1 MDIVRMLNGEAV
13 PPPQSTRR
21 NITPSWSKH
30 AIQCIL
36 SNDRY
41 RGKLTY
47 GRTFEVQDPETGK
60 RERRE
65 RPAIEWK
72 TREDPELRIVS
83 EELFAK
89 VQDLRKIR
97 TGKIGIQ
104 RTGGLNRTEA
114 SRQYL
119 FSGLLTCGL
128 CGGSMSIR
136 VTNPA
141 RYGCS
146 NHQHRGTCGNKGT
159 VRQDQLEQAF
169 LHALSERVRSADL
182 REELVQMLI
191 VYLRSEKATRLAT
204 QKSAEEQ
211 TTELMASRK
220 RQVLY
225 QENLVRAVRE
235 SGGSRALYADLA
247 KVDAKITR
255 IDEILQATKAQP
267 LREILPEEVHQFVNE
282 RLQTLETFLSGNRIA
297 LRNHFQQRL
306 SKIVLTPST
315 DERGLLYRVTGD
327 VDLFSSPE
335 SVVQTNQ
342 VHWIGLH
349 HTFPISCE
357 IRPYRNRQRWAEATS
372 VPGDPTW
379 SGIPAGEPLACGGA

>member
-1 MDIVRMLNGEAV
+1 
-13 PPPQSTRR
+13 
-21 NITPSWSKH
+21 
-30 AIQCIL
+30 
-36 SNDRY
+36 
-41 RGKLTY
+41 
-47 GRTFEVQDPETGK
+47 
-60 RERRE
+60 
-65 RPAIEWK
+65 
-72 TREDPELRIVS
+72 
-83 EELFAK
+83 
-89 VQDLRKIR
+89 
-97 TGKIGIQ
+97 
-104 RTGGLNRTEA
+104 
-114 SRQYL
+114 
-119 FSGLLTCGL
+119 
-128 CGGSMSIR
+128 
-136 VTNPA
+136 
-141 RYGCS
+141 
-146 NHQHRGTCGNKGT
+146 
-159 VRQDQLEQAF
+159 
-169 LHALSERVRSADL
+169 L

-191 VYLRSEKATRLAT
+191 SYLRSEKATRLAS

-267 LREILPEEVHQFVNE
+267 LREILPKEVLEFVNE
-282 RLQTLETFLSGNRIA
+282 RLQTLETFLSGNRTA

-306 SKIVLTPST
+306 SKIVLTPSI
-315 DERGLLYRVTGD
+315 DERGPLYRVAGD

-372 VPGDPTW
+372 VPGEPTC
-379 SGIPAGEPLACGGA
+379 SDIPVGEPLACAGA